1 MASGVSVSTL
11 QLSLMPIWAITTH
24 ELRSLVS
31 GWLVRLWF
39 LAAAIG
45 ALLVVFGNWPKTES
59 ALLISTLLASF
70 LVFPWFFVVVALGIS
85 PVTGSRLEALAD
97 GILSRP
103 VTRFEYLLAALLA
116 RVALVWGVYLAV
128 TVPGA
133 VLVACAKRPVPD
145 DGVTLY
151 GVIVA
156 LCVVALVLAF
166 LVALAFCLGTMLR
179 NAMLATA
186 VLVFVWLPA
195 NVALDTF
202 SLKEFSP
209 LSLSRSMPSLLRTPW
224 NDDGSAET
232 GVPSM
237 KELQAMAQIFGVIG
251 GGVTPVDEP
260 EGKFFQQGDYR
271 DFPLG
276 RVVLGYGVS
285 TLLAFGLSLLF
296 FCWRDL

>member
-1 MASGVSVSTL
+1 
-11 QLSLMPIWAITTH
+11 
-24 ELRSLVS
+24 
-31 GWLVRLWF
+31 
-39 LAAAIG
+39 
-45 ALLVVFGNWPKTES
+45 
-59 ALLISTLLASF
+59 
-70 LVFPWFFVVVALGIS
+70 
-85 PVTGSRLEALAD
+85 
-97 GILSRP
+97 
-103 VTRFEYLLAALLA
+103 
-116 RVALVWGVYLAV
+116 
-128 TVPGA
+128 
-133 VLVACAKRPVPD
+133 VPD

-151 GVIVA
+151 GVIIA
-156 LCVVALVLAF
+156 LSVVALVLAF
-166 LVALAFCLGTMLR
+166 LVALSFCLGTMLR

-224 NDDGSAET
+224 HDDGSVAAT

-271 DFPLG
+271 DFPLV
-276 RVVLGYGVS
+276 RVVLGYSLS